1 MYQQLTLIGNL
12 GNDPEMRYSN
22 GGEAVANFSLAVSK
36 SWAGASGQK
45 QEKTTWFRVSIWG
58 KQAEAVSTYLKK
70 GSKAMVVGEIEEP
83 RVFAD
88 RDGNHRAALEVK
100 AQTVRFLD
108 SRSDNANHDSAA
120 TPSPA
125 QHAQPVAAQA
135 APAKNVKADDIPF

>member
-1 MYQQLTLIGNL
+1 MYQQITLIGNL

-22 GGEAVANFSLAVSK
+22 SGEAVANFSLAVSK
-36 SWAGASGQK
+36 SWTGASGQK

-58 KQAEAVSTYLKK
+58 KSAEAVSTYLKK

-83 RVFAD
+83 RVFTD

-108 SRSDNANHDSAA
+108 SKGDSANHDNGAA
-120 TPSPA
+120 P
-125 QHAQPVAAQA
+125 QPVAAQT
-135 APAKNVKADDIPF
+135 APAKNAKAEDIPF

>member
-22 GGEAVANFSLAVSK
+22 NGEAVANFSLAVSK
-36 SWAGASGQK
+36 SWTGANGQR

-88 RDGNHRAALEVK
+88 RDGNQRAALEVK

-108 SRSDNANHDSAA
+108 SRSDSANHDGGG
-120 TPSPA
+120 TPTQS
-125 QHAQPVAAQA
+125 AQPVAAQSTPTKKVEA
-135 APAKNVKADDIPF
+135 ADIPF